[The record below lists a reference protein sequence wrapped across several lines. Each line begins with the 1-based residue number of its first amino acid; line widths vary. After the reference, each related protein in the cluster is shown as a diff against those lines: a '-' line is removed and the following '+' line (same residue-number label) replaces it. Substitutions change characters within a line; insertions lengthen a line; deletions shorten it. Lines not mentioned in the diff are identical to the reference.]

1 MTEYPNCPMFE
12 SLVYEL
18 GADVVFSRYFDVN
31 NNVVDDAPQ
40 QLKDE
45 IAMLRKE
52 IGPVEEGVRI

>member
-1 MTEYPNCPMFE
+1 MFE